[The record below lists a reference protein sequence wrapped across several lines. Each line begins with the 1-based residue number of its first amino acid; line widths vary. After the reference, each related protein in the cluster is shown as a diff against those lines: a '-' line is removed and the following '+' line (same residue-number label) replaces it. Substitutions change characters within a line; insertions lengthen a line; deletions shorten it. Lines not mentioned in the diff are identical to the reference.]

1 MRFMPTSA
9 APLAA
14 LFGGAAVAML
24 FAAAPVAASEV
35 RLTGSVIN
43 SCVLSLPTNGALALS
58 TDGTRLGSQD
68 GVGGAPATLTVVAA
82 GSAPTLNF
90 SSPTLTGPAGLSG
103 ATTAYAFTSTGSG
116 ASQAYTASP
125 STASS
130 SLVDSFSIH
139 SRVSSASGFPSGNY
153 TVVVTVT
160 CQQS

>member
-1 MRFMPTSA
+1 MRLVPMSTAAALGCTAAATLVA
-9 APLAA
+9 APT
-14 LFGGAAVAML
+14 
-24 FAAAPVAASEV
+24 AASEV

-43 SCVLSLPTNGALALS
+43 SCVLSLPSNGSLALS
-58 TDGTRLGSQD
+58 SDGTRLGSQD

-82 GSAPTLNF
+82 GTAPTLSF

-103 ATTAYAFTSTGSG
+103 ATTTYAFTSTGSG
-116 ASQAYTASP
+116 ASQSYTASP